1 MNPFESHTVLSIL
14 FSENVR
20 RKALHRVPVQ
30 RIDKFRSLNG
40 EKWREAA
47 SKGLVKV
54 MWEEGVVLCNSCYMQ
69 FVENPLRRGLKRV
82 KVIEVED
89 GSTPA
94 IKLELA
100 DAIKAMA
107 KILYERE
114 YVEKRVQSI
123 SLMK

>member
-1 MNPFESHTVLSIL
+1 
-14 FSENVR
+14 
-20 RKALHRVPVQ
+20 
-30 RIDKFRSLNG
+30 
-40 EKWREAA
+40 
-47 SKGLVKV
+47 
-54 MWEEGVVLCNSCYMQ
+54 MQ
-69 FVENPLRRGLKRV
+69 FMLHAICRKPFKKGLKRV

-114 YVEKRVQSI
+114 YVEKRVQSM